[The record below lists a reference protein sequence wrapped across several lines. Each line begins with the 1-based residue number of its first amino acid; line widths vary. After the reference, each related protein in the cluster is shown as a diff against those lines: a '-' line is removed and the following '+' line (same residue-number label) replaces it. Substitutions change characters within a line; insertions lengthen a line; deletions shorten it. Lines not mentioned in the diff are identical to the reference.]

1 MWVPKAKHCHIP
13 PVTPFFF
20 LSSFLLYFSC
30 FLSSSLSVL
39 LFVLLQSKNLILT
52 DHSHWSL
59 TLVTYTPVTHMPT
72 QAERS
77 LAAIFDHTPKSS
89 TKCSFSSSLLSY
101 SFFDLA
107 EASKLSSMTTS
118 DLRWKRFDLE
128 ARSSIWKLC
137 CRHWEQLYWKL
148 VFDLEAFFFFF
159 NFFIIIS
166 WCIINKCEWSFEFGV
181 MSCFRWC

>member
-101 SFFDLA
+101 LFFDLA

-137 CRHWEQLYWKL
+137 CRHREQLYWKL

-159 NFFIIIS
+159 KFFYYNFMVYH
-166 WCIINKCEWSFEFGV
+166 K
-181 MSCFRWC
+181 